1 MTHKGVSKRAKQY
14 KGQVNVGESK
24 TVPDQS
30 MTLRE
35 LLIRYAKGLPLEGQK
50 TPIWEGEEGFDI
62 DPQKLY
68 LAEIEELREKAEQEL
83 KDINNRVKQEV
94 EKKRAKKRTT
104 ITEIKDENQTEN

>member
-1 MTHKGVSKRAKQY
+1 MSQKATSTLKKKY
-14 KGQVNVGESK
+14 KGQGNFGESK

-30 MTLRE
+30 MSLRE

-50 TPIWEGEEGFDI
+50 TPIWEGEEGFDV
-62 DPQKLY
+62 DPQKLD
-68 LAEIEELREKAEQEL
+68 LAEVEELREKAEQEL

>member
-1 MTHKGVSKRAKQY
+1 MSHKATSTLMKKY
-14 KGQVNVGESK
+14 NGQENFGESK

-50 TPIWEGEEGFDI
+50 TPIWEGEEGFDV
-62 DPQKLY
+62 DPQKLD

-104 ITEIKDENQTEN
+104 ITDVQDENQTEN

>member
-1 MTHKGVSKRAKQY
+1 MSHKSPSNLKREY
-14 KGQVNVGESK
+14 KGQGNFGESK

-62 DPQKLY
+62 DPEKLD

-83 KDINNRVKQEV
+83 KDINNRVKEEV

-104 ITEIKDENQTEN
+104 ITDIKDENDQNN